1 MLLETKRLVRNVLI
15 AAGVSSLLG
24 LSCQSSETYACVLTC
39 VCTRMCKHLRGYPSV
54 SILN

>member
-24 LSCQSSETYACVLTC
+24 LSCQGSETYACVLTC